1 MPKLKV
7 DGVEVEVPAG
17 ATVLQACE
25 AAGKEIPRFCYHERL
40 SIAGNCRMC
49 LVEVSP
55 GPPKPQASCALPA
68 MDNQEIRTD
77 SDMVRQARHGVME
90 FLLINHPLD
99 CPICDQGGE
108 CDLQDQAMGYG
119 HHSSRYAENK
129 RAVEDKDM
137 GPLIKTVMTR
147 CIHCTRC
154 VRFSTEVAGV
164 SDLGA
169 LGRGET
175 MEITTYLEKALA
187 SELSGNV
194 IDLCPVGAL
203 TSGPYAFVS
212 RPWELT
218 RTETVDVM
226 DAVGSSIRVD
236 TRGSDVLRVLPRTH
250 EEVNEEWISDK
261 TRFACDGLKRQRLDR
276 PYLRREGRLVP
287 VDWQEAFDAIAE
299 RLGGLAG
306 ERIAAVVGDQCDV
319 ESMFALKQL
328 MTALGSPH
336 LECRQDG
343 ARLDPSARAGYLFNT
358 TIAGIESADAIL
370 LAGTNPRR
378 EAPVLNA
385 RIRKRWLAGGLE
397 IGLVGEHHD
406 LSYPYRHLGDTP
418 DVLSRILEGEHAFA
432 EVLRRAGSP
441 MLVLGMAALAREDGA
456 AVHALG
462 RSIAEAFGMV
472 RGEWNGFN
480 VLHTAAS
487 RVGALDLGFVPT
499 AGGRDLAGIIEGVAD
514 GSLDLLWLLGADE
527 IAGDLPGDTFVVY
540 QGHHGDRGAHRA
552 DVILPG
558 AAYTEKDGLYVNTEG
573 RVQAGVQAAFPP
585 GQAREDW
592 RIIRAL
598 SERLGRRLE
607 YDSLGDLRRALVAA
621 HPVFAALDRPQ
632 PAEWRPFGTGGPV
645 DALPFGA
652 AIANFYMT
660 DPISRCSAVMAE
672 CTEVFGMGEAA

>member
-7 DGVEVEVPAG
+7 DGIEVEVPAG

-25 AAGKEIPRFCYHERL
+25 FAGKEIPRFCYHERL

-119 HHSSRYAENK
+119 HHSSRFAENK

-164 SDLGA
+164 NELGA

-299 RLGGLAG
+299 RLTGLAG

-397 IGLVGEHHD
+397 IGLVGQHHD

-462 RSIAEAFGMV
+462 RSIAETFGMV
-472 RGEWNGFN
+472 REGWNGFN

-487 RVGALDLGFVPT
+487 RVGALDVGFVPR
-499 AGGRDLAGIIEGVAD
+499 AGGRDLAGIIGGMAD
-514 GSLDLLWLLGADE
+514 GSLNLLWLLGADE
-527 IAGDLPGDTFVVY
+527 IASDLPGDTFVVY

-573 RVQAGVQAAFPP
+573 RVQAGIQAAFPP

-598 SERLGRRLE
+598 SERLGHRLE

-621 HPVFAALDRPQ
+621 HPVFAALDRPR
-632 PAEWRPFGTGGPV
+632 PAEWLPFGTGGPV
-645 DALPFGA
+645 DTTPFGS

-672 CTEVFGMGEAA
+672 CTEVFGIGEAA

>member
-7 DGVEVEVPAG
+7 DGIEVEVPAG

-119 HHSSRYAENK
+119 HHSSRFAENK

-287 VDWQEAFDAIAE
+287 VDWPEAFDAIAG
-299 RLGGLAG
+299 RLEGLAG

-343 ARLDPSARAGYLFNT
+343 ARLDPSARSGYLFNT

-397 IGLVGEHHD
+397 IGLVGQHHD

-441 MLVLGMAALAREDGA
+441 MLVLGMAAFAREDGG

-472 RGEWNGFN
+472 REDWNGFN

-487 RVGALDLGFVPT
+487 RVGALDLGFVPR
-499 AGGRDLAGIIEGVAD
+499 AGGRDLAGIIEGMAD

-573 RVQAGVQAAFPP
+573 RVQAGIQAAFPP

-598 SERLGRRLE
+598 SERVGHRLE

-632 PAEWRPFGTGGPV
+632 RAEWRAFGTGGPV
-645 DALPFGA
+645 GTLPFGS

-672 CTEVFGMGEAA
+672 CTEVFGIGEAA